1 MKFEWYYE
9 PATIKECIQLLDEY
23 GPDARLL
30 AGGTDLVIRLR
41 SRVLKPK
48 VVIGL
53 HSIPELGRF
62 YETEDGLHIGA
73 MARLMEIS
81 KSDLFTGVW
90 QAVKKAAGNVSST
103 QVRNI
108 ATLGGN
114 TCNASPSAD
123 TVPALIVA
131 DAVANIAGPH
141 GERTVPLED
150 FFVGPGKTVLQRG
163 ELLTSFKLPKFQ
175 AGNGAVYKKY
185 AIRGDTDIAIIG
197 VGGRV
202 QLDAKGAVIDA
213 RLALGAVA
221 ATPLRIPAVEKMLIG
236 NVINEKIALEVAQAA
251 ADVCN
256 PITDQR
262 ATKEYRKEM
271 VRVWTKHVLL
281 QANEQAGRAV

>member
-23 GPDARLL
+23 GSDAKLL
-30 AGGTDLVIRLR
+30 AGGTDLVVRLR

-48 VVIGL
+48 AVIGL
-53 HSIPELGRF
+53 HSISELGRF
-62 YETEDGLHIGA
+62 YKTEDGLHIGT

-81 KSDLFTGVW
+81 KSNLFTGVW
-90 QAVKKAAGNVSST
+90 EAVKKAAGNVSST
-103 QVRNI
+103 QVRNL

-123 TVPALIVA
+123 TVPALIIA
-131 DAVANIAGPH
+131 DAVVNIAGPQ
-141 GERTVPLED
+141 GERIVPVEK
-150 FFVGPGKTVLQRG
+150 FFIGPGKTVLQRG
-163 ELLTSFKLPKFQ
+163 EMVTSFKLPKFQ

-197 VGGRV
+197 VGGRL
-202 QLDAKGAVIDA
+202 QLDNKGVVVDA

-221 ATPLRIPAVEKMLIG
+221 ATPLRIPTVEKMLIG
-236 NVINEKIALEVAQAA
+236 NVINEKLANEVSQAA

-281 QANEQAGRAV
+281 QANEQAKIGI